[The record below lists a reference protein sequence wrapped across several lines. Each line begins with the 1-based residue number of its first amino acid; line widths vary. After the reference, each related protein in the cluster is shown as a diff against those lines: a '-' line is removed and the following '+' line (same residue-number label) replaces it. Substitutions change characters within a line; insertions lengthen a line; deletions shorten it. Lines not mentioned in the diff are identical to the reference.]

1 MNKTSLLTK
10 SNLRKNRG
18 TSVGLFFLMFIAS
31 LLIGISLMIFFDVL
45 PTAGKEAE
53 RLNSGDGYIMARN
66 GIEDMT
72 DEKID
77 EMIKDDTDDYFIYRN
92 LQFGAIPL
100 PFGTGN
106 VSIDIALNDSS
117 AFSRKLDRMEVITE
131 DQSVTGSYI
140 YLPYQF
146 YTGGGIKLKDTF
158 EFAVEGVKYS
168 FTVKGFT
175 AVTYGGCNNTAMYT
189 FVIDD
194 DTYNKIFERDGK
206 TAEGVMIIYDLK
218 EGVSNGGFRIR
229 NRNELLKINP
239 NAIVTGYAID
249 NVLSSRTFIGLILA
263 VSFLVITTMVV
274 AAVAMMLA
282 KLHLQLHQGEHED
295 VRRA

>member
-53 RLNSGDGYIMARN
+53 RLNAGDGYIMARN

-100 PFGTGN
+100 PFGKC
-106 VSIDIALNDSS
+106 IHRYIA
-117 AFSRKLDRMEVITE
+117 
-131 DQSVTGSYI
+131 Q
-140 YLPYQF
+140 
-146 YTGGGIKLKDTF
+146 
-158 EFAVEGVKYS
+158 
-168 FTVKGFT
+168 
-175 AVTYGGCNNTAMYT
+175 
-189 FVIDD
+189 
-194 DTYNKIFERDGK
+194 
-206 TAEGVMIIYDLK
+206 
-218 EGVSNGGFRIR
+218 
-229 NRNELLKINP
+229 
-239 NAIVTGYAID
+239 
-249 NVLSSRTFIGLILA
+249 
-263 VSFLVITTMVV
+263 
-274 AAVAMMLA
+274 
-282 KLHLQLHQGEHED
+282 
-295 VRRA
+295 

>member
-92 LQFGAIPL
+92 HRQ
-100 PFGTGN
+100 
-106 VSIDIALNDSS
+106 
-117 AFSRKLDRMEVITE
+117 RYE
-131 DQSVTGSYI
+131 
-140 YLPYQF
+140 
-146 YTGGGIKLKDTF
+146 
-158 EFAVEGVKYS
+158 
-168 FTVKGFT
+168 
-175 AVTYGGCNNTAMYT
+175 
-189 FVIDD
+189 
-194 DTYNKIFERDGK
+194 
-206 TAEGVMIIYDLK
+206 
-218 EGVSNGGFRIR
+218 
-229 NRNELLKINP
+229 
-239 NAIVTGYAID
+239 
-249 NVLSSRTFIGLILA
+249 
-263 VSFLVITTMVV
+263 
-274 AAVAMMLA
+274 
-282 KLHLQLHQGEHED
+282 
-295 VRRA
+295 